1 MLQIAHIILQ
11 ILLEVGSLLERC
23 GGREY
28 GRTPI
33 QFFGSLKNLARRLL
47 EAFRYTILSDGAFDS
62 LHAGRIQVRFDTS

>member
-1 MLQIAHIILQ
+1 
-11 ILLEVGSLLERC
+11 LLRDVAA
-23 GGREY
+23 EY
-28 GRTPI
+28 GRTSI